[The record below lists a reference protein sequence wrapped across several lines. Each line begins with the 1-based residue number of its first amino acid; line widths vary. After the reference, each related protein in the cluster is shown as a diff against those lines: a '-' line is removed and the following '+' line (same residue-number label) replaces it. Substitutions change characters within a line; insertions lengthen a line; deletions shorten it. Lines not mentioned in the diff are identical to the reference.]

1 MLDEQWLQQGTWLRG
16 LFNSF
21 SHDKK
26 QGQNMPPLINKF
38 IKQIINRQD

>member
-1 MLDEQWLQQGTWLRG
+1 MNSGSNKEPGYED
-16 LFNSF
+16 FINSF
-21 SHDKK
+21 SHVRK